1 MAKNSTVLYHEILEQ
16 LEDFTNEQFG
26 AVIRAII
33 EYDKNGTIPTFEDK
47 SILIAFKVLKP
58 NIDRNKDKYEEI
70 CEKRRLAGAMGGRQ
84 KAENVANATKC
95 YQELANLPDND
106 NVNDNVNVYDNDI
119 KLVNEKKINNKQV
132 RVCAR
137 EEIEDYFNNKYDF
150 HLKNSIW
157 HKEVKIIVENFV
169 ELLITSQEK
178 DFIFDNLP
186 YNCNSMFSLIDS
198 ITDEEFSKIAYT
210 IKHYEEEIRDYKF
223 YIMGCMVNIR
233 LQRKEKEEDVVE

>member
-16 LEDFTNEQFG
+16 LEDFNNEQFG

-58 NIDRNKDKYEEI
+58 NIDRNKEKYEEI
-70 CEKRRLAGAMGGRQ
+70 CEKRKIAGSLGGKQ

-95 YQELANLPDND
+95 YQNLANLADND
-106 NVNDNVNVYDNDI
+106 NVNDNVNVNVNDI
-119 KLVNEKKINNKQV
+119 KLVKEKKINNKQV

-157 HKEVKIIVENFV
+157 QKEVKLIVENFV
-169 ELLITSQEK
+169 ELLITCQNE
-178 DFIFDNLP
+178 DFKFEGVN
-186 YNCNSMFSLIDS
+186 YHCNDMFELIDS
-198 ITDEEFSKIAYT
+198 ITDEEFSKIAIT
-210 IKHYEEEIRDYKF
+210 LRNYEEEIRDHKF
-223 YIMGCMVNIR
+223 YIMGCIVNIKN
-233 LQRKEKEEDVVE
+233 QRKEKTENV